1 MLLKTWNCQTKAIWL
16 STAIVMAAIASNS
29 TVAQITPDN
38 TLGNERSVVVP
49 GLKTDIIDGGA
60 IRGANLFHSFLDFNI
75 KEGRG
80 AYFFVPNAG
89 IDNVLTRVTGNN
101 PSKIFGRLGTFGN
114 SSVNLFLLNP
124 NGIIFGQNASLD
136 VGGSFVATTANEI
149 EFGNRGSFSA
159 NNPTSPGLLTIN
171 PSALLF
177 NQMATQGIENRAILA
192 VPRGESL
199 LLAGG
204 DIDLNGGALFAPGG
218 NINLASLSSSGR
230 VDLSFNDNQLKQGL
244 LTGRR
249 GDVLLNNTLL
259 GVSHN
264 SGGRI
269 EIYAQ
274 NLDVFNSGIFSE
286 TIDGNGGGILLD
298 VDRRMLLQGEGTSIN
313 SITYGKGA
321 GGNLTINT
329 QELSIDDGTQVLA
342 VTTGAGKGGNLQVT
356 ADKVVVSGTS
366 ADGEVFSGLFTQAVP
381 GSTGHGGDLTINA
394 RQIFVTEG
402 AQISA
407 STLGSGDG
415 GDVTINTRDLFVTEG
430 ASQIFASAIGIDPA
444 KLSGDGGNLQV
455 TADTIVL
462 QGRSAD
468 GKVPSGLFTQIRGS
482 TGNGGNS
489 IVKTRELLVTDGAQI
504 SAGTLGS
511 GDSGNLQVTADTVV
525 LRGGSA
531 SAPSGLLTQA
541 GRGNTGDA
549 GDLTFN
555 ARQLLVTDGAQIS
568 ASTFGSGDG
577 GNLLVKADRMEI
589 RGTSADGQAASG
601 LFTQADPDSTG
612 KAGDLTV
619 NARQLFVTEQG
630 QISTRTF
637 GKGDGGDLTVN
648 ARQLLLTYGGQ
659 ISASTFGSANAGNL
673 QVTADRIEIRGESA
687 DGRAAS
693 GLFASANSSFIRFT
707 GNLGGLTGNAGD
719 LTINTRELLVTEGA
733 EISASTE
740 GSGDGGNLTVTA
752 DTIVLQGTSAD
763 GLFPSGLF
771 TQADRDSTG
780 DGGDLTIAT
789 RQLFITDGAR
799 ISAAS
804 VGKGDA
810 GDIHLQANSVR
821 LDNGSMAALTT
832 SGEGG
837 NITFGV
843 SDLLLLNNNSSIS
856 TTAGGTGNGGNMAID
871 TRFLVAVDDSDITAN
886 AFEGNGGNI
895 DITAQGIFR
904 SADSDITASSQ
915 LGIDGSVR
923 LNTPDIDP
931 SRGLVNLPSDVVDA
945 SRQIDRTCYRP
956 TASGNPS
963 QFIIT
968 GRGGLP
974 ATLGETTSQE
984 QSLVGLVSPVPSSGS
999 ANESST
1005 PTPNSNSEAPLP
1017 LEAQGWVV
1025 DANGDIYLTAQMPN
1039 PSPPGSQLP
1048 NGTCDRVISNPIKQ
1062 P

>member
-1 MLLKTWNCQTKAIWL
+1 
-16 STAIVMAAIASNS
+16 VSN
-29 TVAQITPDN
+29 
-38 TLGNERSVVVP
+38 
-49 GLKTDIIDGGA
+49 
-60 IRGANLFHSFLDFNI
+60 
-75 KEGRG
+75 
-80 AYFFVPNAG
+80 
-89 IDNVLTRVTGNN
+89 
-101 PSKIFGRLGTFGN
+101 
-114 SSVNLFLLNP
+114 
-124 NGIIFGQNASLD
+124 
-136 VGGSFVATTANEI
+136 
-149 EFGNRGSFSA
+149 
-159 NNPTSPGLLTIN
+159 
-171 PSALLF
+171 
-177 NQMATQGIENRAILA
+177 
-192 VPRGESL
+192 GESL

-204 DIDLNGGALFAPGG
+204 DITLDGSKLLAPGG

-230 VDLSFNDNQLKQGL
+230 VDLSFNDNQLKLGL

-259 GVSHN
+259 GVSDN
-264 SGGRI
+264 YGGRI

-286 TIDGNGGGILLD
+286 TIDGNGGDILLD
-298 VDRRMLLQGEGTSIN
+298 VDRRMSLQGERTSIN

-321 GGNLTINT
+321 GGNVTLNT
-329 QELSIDDGTQVLA
+329 GQLFVNDGAQVLA

-356 ADKVVVSGTS
+356 ADTVVLSGTS
-366 ADGEVFSGLFTQAVP
+366 ADGQVFSGLFTQAVP
-381 GSTGHGGDLTINA
+381 DSTGHGGNVTINT
-394 RQIFVTEG
+394 RQLFVTEG

-407 STLGSGDG
+407 STFGSGDG
-415 GDVTINTRDLFVTEG
+415 GDVNIHARQLFVTEG
-430 ASQIFASAIGIDPA
+430 ASQISAFAVGIDPA

-455 TADTIVL
+455 TADTVVL

-468 GKVPSGLFTQIRGS
+468 GRVPSGLFTQIGGA
-482 TGNGGNS
+482 TGNGGNL

-511 GDSGNLQVTADTVV
+511 GNSGNLQVTADTIV

-531 SAPSGLLTQA
+531 SGPSSLLTQA
-541 GRGNTGDA
+541 GRGDTGDA
-549 GDLTFN
+549 GDLTVN
-555 ARQLLVTDGAQIS
+555 TRQLLVTDGAQIS
-568 ASTFGSGDG
+568 SGTFGSGDG
-577 GNLLVKADRMEI
+577 GNLQVTADRIEL
-589 RGTSADGQAASG
+589 RGISADGNAASG
-601 LFTQADPDSTG
+601 LFTQADENSTG

-619 NARQLFVTEQG
+619 NAREIFVTEQG
-630 QISTRTF
+630 QISARTF

-648 ARQLLLTYGGQ
+648 TRQLLLTYGGQ

-673 QVTADRIEIRGESA
+673 QVRADRIEIRGESA

-707 GNLGGLTGNAGD
+707 GNVGGLTGNAGD
-719 LTINTRELLVTEGA
+719 LTINTRELLVSEGA

-752 DTIVLQGTSAD
+752 DTIELQGTSAD

-780 DGGDLTIAT
+780 NGGNLTIAT

-804 VGKGDA
+804 LGKGDA
-810 GDIHLQANSVR
+810 GDIHLQANSVK
-821 LDNGSMAALTT
+821 LDNGSIAAFTR

-837 NITFGV
+837 NLTFEI
-843 SDLLLLNNNSSIS
+843 SDLLLLDNNSFIS

-871 TRFLVAVDDSDITAN
+871 TRFLIAVDDSDITAN

-904 SADSDITASSQ
+904 SPDSDITASSQ
-915 LGIDGSVR
+915 LGIDGSVQ

-945 SRQIDRTCYRP
+945 SQQIDRTCYRP
-956 TASGNPS
+956 TARGNPS

-984 QSLVGLVSPVPSSGS
+984 QSLVGLVSPVPPSGS
-999 ANESST
+999 ANESIA
-1005 PTPNSNSEAPLP
+1005 PTPSSNANSPLP
-1017 LEAQGWVV
+1017 MEAQGWVV
-1025 DANGDIYLTAQMPN
+1025 DANGEIYLVAQVPN
-1039 PSPPGSQLP
+1039 ASPPGSQLP
-1048 NGTCDRVISNPIKQ
+1048 DGTCDRP
-1062 P
+1062 